1 MFWDEEIKPEDIEEI
16 IEWTARELYKYG
28 LETAAIL
35 FIESYKPIS
44 RVGSSMGQVFF
55 YPLLPFLGDNAMVK
69 GDKFFRIFQEKEN
82 VDKLIDRLEEIS
94 IKGIEPKVND
104 QRKVSTNEI
113 SHGKKEKKGWRK
125 YLPF

>member
-1 MFWDEEIKPEDIEEI
+1 MFWDEEITHEDKEEI
-16 IEWTARELYKYG
+16 IEWAARELYKYG

-55 YPLLPFLGDNAMVK
+55 TPLLPFLGDNAMIK

-82 VDKLIDRLEEIS
+82 VDRLLDRLEEIS
-94 IKGIEPKVND
+94 IKGIENKKDN
-104 QRKVSTNEI
+104 QKQEENQKNI
-113 SHGKKEKKGWRK
+113 SNKKEKKGWRK

>member
-1 MFWDEEIKPEDIEEI
+1 MFWDEEITPEDTNEI

-35 FIESYKPIS
+35 FIESYKPLS

-55 YPLLPFLGDNAMVK
+55 TPLLPFLGDNAMIK

-82 VDKLIDRLEEIS
+82 VDRLIDRLEEIS
-94 IKGIEPKVND
+94 IKGLEPKEKN
-104 QRKVSTNEI
+104 QNIESSSEKVSV
-113 SHGKKEKKGWRK
+113 KKGWRK